1 VAVREACGW
10 ARGGAA
16 GGAAVGA
23 DGEGGAGAATG
34 HEMRSMGI
42 SLWRIEKG

>member
-16 GGAAVGA
+16 GGAAVGS

-34 HEMRSMGI
+34 HEEIDGYF
-42 SLWRIEKG
+42 LWRIEKG